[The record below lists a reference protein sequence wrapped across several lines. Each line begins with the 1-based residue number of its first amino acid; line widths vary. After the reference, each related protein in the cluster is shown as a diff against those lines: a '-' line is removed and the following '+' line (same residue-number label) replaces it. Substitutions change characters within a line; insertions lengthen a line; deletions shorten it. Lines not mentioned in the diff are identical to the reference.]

1 MRLGGKG
8 EEKDPPGRQAVA
20 AAAAAAA
27 VTKQGK
33 SGGRLPLLF
42 PPPPLDPLSPTQL
55 CKLGAVRHTASLHW
69 MPVCA
74 AKCVIMQQVAVSGGC
89 RVQLR
94 EFRVHVSQTHT
105 GRVHSLS
112 IHGGTCR
119 TLQCMPQLDLE
130 EPEKLLGGEGL
141 TGG

>member
-1 MRLGGKG
+1 M
-8 EEKDPPGRQAVA
+8 DPPGRQAVA

-74 AKCVIMQQVAVSGGC
+74 AKCDYAASG
-89 RVQLR
+89 L
-94 EFRVHVSQTHT
+94 
-105 GRVHSLS
+105 LS
-112 IHGGTCR
+112 VESAECNS
-119 TLQCMPQLDLE
+119 E
-130 EPEKLLGGEGL
+130 S
-141 TGG
+141 